1 MSRCYTH
8 PTTRL
13 GRSAKHGGV
22 GHGLDE
28 YRRNGSCSW
37 RRRFDGLLHHGE
49 AMLLALTAGVGAT
62 VALSV
67 SGSSLLGLL
76 LNCMDVAAVGSLAA
90 VSSAAGAMFALR
102 LYRLKASPMGK
113 TGTGCAFFSTPTA
126 MIRQL

>member
-76 LNCMDVAAVGSLAA
+76 LNWMDVAADGQDRNWVRILQHTYGDDPSAIAA
-90 VSSAAGAMFALR
+90 LGLSCSD
-102 LYRLKASPMGK
+102 
-113 TGTGCAFFSTPTA
+113 
-126 MIRQL
+126 